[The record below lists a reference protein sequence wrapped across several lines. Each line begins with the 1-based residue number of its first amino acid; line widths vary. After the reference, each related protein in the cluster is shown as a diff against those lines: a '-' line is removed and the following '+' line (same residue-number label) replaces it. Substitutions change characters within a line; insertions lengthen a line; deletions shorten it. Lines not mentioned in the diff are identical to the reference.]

1 MSAETMN
8 TETAPSDEVLW
19 ADYLQQLQ
27 EWVDAA
33 ATLSEAAE
41 PQAPAP
47 PQGTHMPAGSAE
59 QAHQVL
65 QTMRQ
70 AVRSLEDRRDE
81 TGHQLSQL
89 NRLPMVGD
97 GGTEPA
103 RYLDQSA

>member
-1 MSAETMN
+1 MSGETVN
-8 TETAPSDEVLW
+8 TETALSDEALW

-33 ATLSEAAE
+33 ATFCDEAE

-47 PQGTHMPAGSAE
+47 PPGSGLSARGAE
-59 QAHQVL
+59 QAHRVL
-65 QTMRQ
+65 HSMRQ
-70 AVRSLEDRRDE
+70 VVRSLEDRRDE

-89 NRLPMVGD
+89 NRLPMLGD
-97 GGTEPA
+97 GGAEAA